1 MSDRLLKSWTRVPL
15 IVDRRDGIPFRIP
28 SGCAK
33 SASPALRTS
42 INITKSRL
50 TASLSTGRRSA
61 TCQVQQSGT
70 PFTDFPD
77 MPSCD
82 VSLRPDVGVSP
93 RFKDQVHESKEN
105 QRCRNLCED
114 LHFPRCPVSHSREN
128 DSRFVRFHCLTI
140 TPIRFC
146 FRRHAHARK
155 RTRQYAIV
163 IIASIERPSS
173 HEAVAQISPRRTRQ
187 PGRANQLGRWP

>member
-28 SGCAK
+28 FGCAK
-33 SASPALRTS
+33 SASPALRT
-42 INITKSRL
+42 NITKSRL
-50 TASLSTGRRSA
+50 TASLSTGRRPA

-105 QRCRNLCED
+105 RRCRNLCEH
-114 LHFPRCPVSHSREN
+114 LHIPCCPVSHSRKN
-128 DSRFVRFHCLTI
+128 DNRQSFAPSVTTAALLNRNTSGKTTHTPQLKALRLDNPSLQKASR
-140 TPIRFC
+140 
-146 FRRHAHARK
+146 
-155 RTRQYAIV
+155 
-163 IIASIERPSS
+163 
-173 HEAVAQISPRRTRQ
+173 HE
-187 PGRANQLGRWP
+187 

>member
-50 TASLSTGRRSA
+50 TASLSTGRRPA
-61 TCQVQQSGT
+61 TCQVQQRGT

-114 LHFPRCPVSHSREN
+114 LHFPRCSVSHSREN
-128 DSRFVRFHCLTI
+128 DNNRQSFAPSVIVAASFNRNPGGNATHTPQPKALRLYNPYLPKASR
-140 TPIRFC
+140 
-146 FRRHAHARK
+146 
-155 RTRQYAIV
+155 
-163 IIASIERPSS
+163 
-173 HEAVAQISPRRTRQ
+173 HE
-187 PGRANQLGRWP
+187 